1 MLSIGATAA
10 KIVGLVPWA
19 GPKTLTAVL
28 YLLLALIFIGGPA
41 GGVYVHMRAKM
52 IAAEDTLNA
61 RWEAKLSRAE
71 KDYAEM
77 ASAAIR
83 AASEVG
89 LVPNDDSEL
98 RRMCEQSPTCRDHGS
113 SKD

>member
-1 MLSIGATAA
+1 MFSLGAIAA
-10 KIVGLVPWA
+10 NIVGLVPWA

-28 YLLLALIFIGGPA
+28 YLLLAVIFIGGPA

-61 RWEAKLSRAE
+61 RWEAKLMKAE

-89 LVPNDDSEL
+89 LIPSDDAEL
-98 RRMCEQSPTCRDHGS
+98 KRLCKQSPTCRDNGGS
-113 SKD
+113 KN